1 MFKQF
6 RKIKVLILTI
16 ILLWC
21 SQLSFAQNKQIKL
34 TQDLKKEQHS
44 PHKATIRSLIIPG
57 WGQAYNKKYWKIPI
71 IYAGFGFIGYL
82 AMTNR
87 AEYLKYKDA
96 LLYIQTDANPN
107 PPNEYYNYYSSSQLE
122 SGKQQYQRN
131 MELSFII
138 GGLWY
143 LINVIDASVDAH
155 LFNFDVSKDLS
166 LKIEPDIKYHF
177 QSSKPLAGIKISLSI
192 PYQTK

>member
-6 RKIKVLILTI
+6 RKIKVLTLTI

-21 SQLSFAQNKQIKL
+21 SQLSFAQDKQNKL

-96 LLYIQTDANPN
+96 LLYNPDENPN
-107 PPNEYYNYYSSSQLE
+107 PPNEYYDYYTTTQLE
-122 SGKQQYQRN
+122 SGKLMYQRS
-131 MELSFII
+131 MELNFII

-166 LKIEPDIKYHF
+166 IKIEPDIKYHF
-177 QSSKPLAGIKISLSI
+177 RSPKPLPGIKISLSI